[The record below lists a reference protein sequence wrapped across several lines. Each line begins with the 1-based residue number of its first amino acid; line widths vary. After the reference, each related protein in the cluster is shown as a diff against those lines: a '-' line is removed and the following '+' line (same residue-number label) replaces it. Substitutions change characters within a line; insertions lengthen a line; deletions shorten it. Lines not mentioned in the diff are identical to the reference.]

1 MFLIYI
7 LILFNSLNV
16 LAQDFPV
23 EGRMKIRVDFWKKVY
38 TEITTEEAFLHDIND
53 LSIIYK
59 KVTLPYPQR
68 ERLRFI
74 KQEKKELA
82 NILKS
87 IANKNYKDLT
97 DEEQQIAKIVGE
109 KSSDHLLALSSNLRF
124 QYGLKDRYYLG
135 LIESYKYLE
144 HIKQIFKDLNLPEEL
159 AYLPH
164 VESSFNYKAYSKVGA
179 AGIWQFMRATARKYQ
194 LKVTY
199 TVDERRDVIKATYAA
214 ARFLKDNFD
223 LLGTWPLA
231 LTAYNHGPKSI
242 ERAITQLGT
251 NKIHEI
257 VELYDG
263 RRFGFA
269 SQNFYATYMATVEI
283 SKNPEKYFASFKAPS
298 KFDFSIFALDREYT
312 VSQIIKNLNISKE
325 ILQTYNP
332 SIRPIAFQGEFR
344 LPKNFHLHIPVTS
357 NEQIAKFQSSL
368 KTVKEEIKNFDT
380 ENTHIV
386 ANGENIYDISKI
398 YNTSMVN
405 IINYNQISN
414 PSRIYVGMKL
424 RIPGKNAKTLAMT
437 PKEKITTIP
446 KPITPS
452 IEIQQTASP
461 SVAIVEVPNAEPSAV
476 LSDDNTITKPTI
488 NLQNY
493 DLDVI
498 LVSDNIYT
506 ITIETEETL
515 GHFADWA
522 KIRTEQIRRLNQIS
536 NRSTIHLGQK
546 IKIKLSNENLIEFKK
561 LRNQYH
567 IAIQE
572 DFFNNYSVST
582 TKEYKIV
589 RGDILSNILKKFEL
603 PYWLA
608 RNYQPNKQLN
618 DKLSVGQILIIP
630 EIIPQLKEQTT
641 VEPLI

>member
-1 MFLIYI
+1 MFLIYT
-7 LILFNSLNV
+7 LIFFNSLNL

-23 EGRMKIRVDFWKKVY
+23 EGRMQIRVDFWKKVY

-53 LSIIYK
+53 LSIVYK
-59 KVTLPYPQR
+59 KVTLPPSQR

-87 IANKNYKDLT
+87 IAHKNYQNLT
-97 DEEQQIAKIVGE
+97 DQEQSIANIIGE
-109 KSSDHLLALSSNLRF
+109 KSPDYLLALSSNLRF
-124 QYGLKDRYYLG
+124 QYGLKDRYYQG

-144 HIKQIFKDLNLPEEL
+144 HIKKIFKDLNLPEEL

-179 AGIWQFMRATARKYQ
+179 AGIWQFMRATARKYH

-214 ARFLKDNFD
+214 AKFLKDNFN

-242 ERAITQLGT
+242 ERAINQLGT

-283 SKNPEKYFASFKAPS
+283 SKNPEKYFESFKAPP

-325 ILQTYNP
+325 VLQTYNP
-332 SIRPIAFQGEFR
+332 SIRPIAYQGEFR
-344 LPKNFHLHIPVTS
+344 LPKNFHLHIPVTT
-357 NEQIAKFQSSL
+357 NEQMVQFQDSL
-368 KTVKEEIKNFDT
+368 KTVKEEVNTFGT
-380 ENTHIV
+380 ENIHLV
-386 ANGENIYDISKI
+386 AGGENLYDISRI
-398 YNTSMVN
+398 YNTSMDN

-414 PSRIYVGMKL
+414 PSRIYAGMKIK
-424 RIPGKNAKTLAMT
+424 IPAKNVKTLALAS
-437 PKEKITTIP
+437 KEKTTVTATPIITQ
-446 KPITPS
+446 S
-452 IEIQQTASP
+452 SEINQTASP
-461 SVAIVEVPNAEPSAV
+461 QAAVIAQLPAVEATAILPADTSI
-476 LSDDNTITKPTI
+476 SKPTI
-488 NLQNY
+488 NLQKY
-493 DLDVI
+493 ELDVI

-515 GHFADWA
+515 GHYADWA
-522 KIRTEQIRRLNQIS
+522 KIRTEQIRHLNQLNI
-536 NRSTIHLGQK
+536 RSTIHLGQK
-546 IKIKLSNENLIEFKK
+546 IKIQFSNESLIEFKK

-572 DFFNNYSVST
+572 DFFNNYSVAT
-582 TKEYKIV
+582 TKEYKV
-589 RGDILSNILKKFEL
+589 MRGDILSNILKRFEL

-608 RNYQPNKQLN
+608 RNYQSSRQLT
-618 DKLSVGQILIIP
+618 DKLSVGQIITIP
-630 EIIPQLKEQTT
+630 EI
-641 VEPLI
+641 VAR